1 MLHIHTS
8 NRLETLAHKL
18 ADLIREDPLPPLV
31 TETVVTQ
38 STGMGRWLSLALAGE
53 LGVAANI
60 HFPFPAKF
68 AEDELSR
75 LLPHDSA
82 SPIYRREVL
91 PWRIHTVIRPLL
103 EEPQFSTLRAYTGDD
118 AEKLWQLCQQLAV
131 TFDRYIAHRPQM
143 LRAWDAGHIE
153 SGEEWQARLWLAL
166 GEGASHPAAL
176 IERAHR
182 GTGVPPVRP
191 LGVSP
196 DAARGTHASPTAGT
210 AMPHRCAIFGLS
222 ALAPTYL
229 DFLALLSQRRDVH
242 LFLLAPTEHYWGDLQ
257 SEREK
262 VRFIAWCQRNGKIA
276 GAEHIDEGHP
286 LLASFG
292 KVGRDFHDALIDLPT
307 GGEHDYFQPID
318 DETLLARLQN
328 DILELRAHAE
338 DRTLSPS
345 DQSLRLHACHSPV
358 RELEVLHDQLLAM
371 FAADSTLTPRD
382 ILVAVPNIEDYAPFI
397 EGVFGAPESDAVRFP
412 YSIADREARTE
423 SSVTDAFL
431 RVLELADSRFP
442 ATAVLALLD
451 CPAVHTKFGFSEADL
466 PLIRQ
471 WIIGSGIRWGRD
483 AAQRAELH
491 LPASNEHTW
500 QFGMD
505 RLILGFALPGDGSRL
520 FAGVLPE
527 PAVEGSLAEA
537 LGRFASFTHTLF
549 TQADAFQEPRTAAQW
564 STTLRDT
571 LLALFESDHDFAD
584 SWRNVAHPLASIAEN
599 AAHAGHTHTLPFS
612 VIRQHARELLGA
624 TQRESAFLR
633 GGITFCSLRP
643 MRAIPHRV
651 ICLLGMNDGA
661 FPRQDRAPAFD
672 LTASHPRPGDRST
685 RDDDRYLFL
694 EAILS
699 ARDRLLISWCG
710 QSAQD
715 NSQLPP
721 SVVVAE
727 LLDTL
732 TRSYELTPEQ
742 LITRHRLQPFSP
754 HYFGSGPLFSYSSE
768 NARGAAF
775 TQLRENTTPFAST
788 LTAPEIA
795 KHITLERLADA
806 LTRPAQFFARERLG
820 IALPYDEPQPAD
832 IEPLETSGLDEY
844 TLSTHLTDAH
854 FKGTVPE
861 TLLTAT
867 AATGMLPHG
876 YAGESFFHDTAISV
890 RQLTDLAPGPALEPV
905 PVSVH
910 LGEWQISGSLR
921 IVTPAGLLSL
931 RPATVKG
938 RDFLRAWIGHI
949 VLCAAQPP
957 GVPQRSILIG
967 EKASFEYHSIPAP
980 EALAYLETL
989 LSIYE
994 RLHANAVP
1002 LFPESSLAFADYE
1015 LNPGSRKKAPQTA
1028 AEERWL
1034 GGGYGPARGE
1044 RDDHWNA
1051 LVWRDTDPLGE
1062 AFAQLARDVFGPLLK
1077 HRTPL

>member
-1 MLHIHTS
+1 MLFIHTS
-8 NRLETLAHKL
+8 NRLETLAQKL
-18 ADLIREDPLPPLV
+18 AALIREAPLPPLV
-31 TETVVTQ
+31 SETVVTQ

-68 AEDELSR
+68 AEDELVR
-75 LLPHDSA
+75 LLPHDSV

-103 EEPQFSTLRAYTGDD
+103 EEPQFSTLRAYAGDD
-118 AEKLWQLCQQLAV
+118 AEKLWQLCQQLAA

-153 SGEEWQARLWLAL
+153 DGEEWQARLWLTL
-166 GEGASHPAAL
+166 GENAAHPAAL
-176 IERAHR
+176 IERAR
-182 GTGVPPVRP
+182 
-191 LGVSP
+191 
-196 DAARGTHASPTAGT
+196 AAVKSQPAP
-210 AMPHRCAIFGLS
+210 RCAVFGLS
-222 ALAPTYL
+222 SLAPTYL

-262 VRFIAWCQRNGKIA
+262 VRFLAWCQRNGKLA

-286 LLASFG
+286 LLASLG

-307 GGEHDYFQPID
+307 GGEHDYFEPTD
-318 DETLLARLQN
+318 DETLLARVQN

-338 DRTLSPS
+338 SRTLTAS

-371 FAADSTLTPRD
+371 FAADPTLTPRD

-412 YSIADREARTE
+412 YSIADREARAE
-423 SSVTDAFL
+423 SSVADAFL

-442 ATAVLALLD
+442 ANAVLALLD

-505 RLILGFALPGDGSRL
+505 RLILGFALPGDGSQL

-527 PAVEGSLAEA
+527 PAVEGSLADA

-564 STTLRDT
+564 STTLRET

-584 SWRNVAHPLASIAEN
+584 SWRNVAHPLATIAEN

-612 VIRQHARELLGA
+612 VIRQHVRELLGA

-672 LTASHPRPGDRST
+672 LTAARPRPGDRST

-715 NSQLPP
+715 NSPLPP

-732 TRSYELTPEQ
+732 TRNYELTPEQ
-742 LITRHRLQPFSP
+742 LTTRHRLQPFSP

-768 NARGAAF
+768 NARGAAS
-775 TQLRENTTPFAST
+775 TQLRESTTPFASP
-788 LTAPEIA
+788 LPAPEIA

-832 IEPLETSGLDEY
+832 IEPLETNGLDEY

-854 FKGTVPE
+854 FKGTAAE
-861 TLLTAT
+861 TLLAAT

-876 YAGESFFHDTAISV
+876 YAGENFFHDTAFSV
-890 RQLTDLAPGPALEPV
+890 RQLTDLAPGPVLEPV

-910 LGEWQISGSLR
+910 LGEWQLSGSLR

-931 RPATVKG
+931 RPATPKG
-938 RDFLRAWIGHI
+938 HDLLRAWISHI
-949 VLCAAQPP
+949 ILCAAQPP
-957 GVPQRSILIG
+957 GVPQRSIVIG

-980 EALAYLETL
+980 EALAYLQTL

-994 RLHANAVP
+994 RLHANAIP

-1015 LNPGSRKKAPQTA
+1015 LNPGKRTKSPQTA
-1028 AEERWL
+1028 AEERWIDSR
-1034 GGGYGPARGE
+1034 YNSE

-1051 LVWRDTDPLGE
+1051 FVWRDTNPLDK
-1062 AFAQLARDVFGPLLK
+1062 AFAKLARDVFGPLLK